1 MLLDECVALRN
12 FVRQLLHAGSAQ
24 AGRIGSIAYPFLQ
37 WLGVVA
43 GGWQWAVAAR
53 VAGERDAE
61 STATRSTLDHAE
73 FYAAHI
79 MPRARSFALIAAGGS
94 DIVNRAQL

>member
-1 MLLDECVALRN
+1 MGA
-12 FVRQLLHAGSAQ
+12 
-24 AGRIGSIAYPFLQ
+24 IAYPFLQ

-43 GGWQWAVAAR
+43 GAWQWALAAR
-53 VAGERDAE
+53 AAVAHAPE

-79 MPRARSFALIAAGGS
+79 LPRARSFAAIVGDGS
-94 DIVNRAQL
+94 DIIGRAKL